1 MAGKA
6 SAKYVITAENKTA
19 KAFKS
24 IKKSLKS
31 VGGSAAALGKNIST
45 KMLAPMGAF
54 AGFSLKTAGDFEAA
68 MNKVSAISGSTGET
82 LKALENQAKELGRT
96 TQFSASEAAD
106 AMGFLS
112 MAGFDAQ
119 KTMAAMPGILDLAAA
134 SSTDLAT
141 TADIAS
147 NILSGLGM
155 EASKTGQLADVMAKA
170 TASANLNVLELGEAM
185 KMAAPMADSA
195 NLSLEGMTAIMGKMA
210 DAGIKGTMAGT
221 AVKAGITKLLNPT
234 KQVSAALDGMGVSI
248 HNSDGSMRNF
258 IDILGDLEK
267 SGAGAAEFTQIFG
280 ERAGPAL
287 LASTKQGVG
296 AINELKAKL
305 QDAGGTAKT
314 MADTQMQGLNGSIKK
329 LKSAFEGLQLAVANS
344 GLLEW
349 ATKMTD
355 KLTAF
360 MSKISGT
367 GGAMNG
373 LGSDIA
379 AFAKVIQEKLAVAWK
394 IVKDIFGGF
403 SQYLDPIKQAWGE
416 LGKAWDDL
424 MASIFGAE
432 SAGQA
437 ENMKAF
443 WSAVG
448 QLLGVTIKI
457 AVEAVTLAF
466 KALGVAIDGVK
477 AIWNGLAELAK
488 RVMVGVKDAL
498 MKPII
503 QLMKGIKK
511 VAEKL
516 PDFIGDPAEKAI
528 DRMLNAFKKGED
540 EAVGHSIIPDMVDK
554 IGLTMNKL
562 PTVMGDPARDAANA
576 VNDSF
581 KSMGSSVSDSI
592 KGMIQGTTNLKGAL
606 KNIGGGIAG
615 KISDKLIWKPMEGVI
630 DNWIGG
636 LDFGGSFAKGGRP
649 PKGRPSLVGE
659 RGAEL
664 FVPDTAGTIIP
675 NDKLG
680 GGQTVNVTYAPQIN
694 ALDPRTAQ
702 MVIAE
707 NAPTIVGVIRQA
719 FNRNGKAVA
728 I

>member
-1 MAGKA
+1 MAANA
-6 SAKYVITAENKTA
+6 SARYVITAENKTQ

-54 AGFSLKTAGDFEAA
+54 AGFSLKTAGDFESA

-185 KMAAPMADSA
+185 KMAAPMADAA

-234 KQVSAALDGMGVSI
+234 KQVSAALDGMGVSVS
-248 HNSDGSMRNF
+248 NSDGSMRNF
-258 IDILGDLEK
+258 IDILADLEK
-267 SGAGAAEFTQIFG
+267 AGAGASEFTRIFG

-296 AINELKAKL
+296 AIKELKTKL

-314 MADTQMQGLNGSIKK
+314 MADTQMKGLNGSIKK

-360 MSKISGT
+360 MAKISGT
-367 GGAMNG
+367 GGAMSG

-379 AFAKVIQEKLAVAWK
+379 AFAAVIQEKLAVAWK
-394 IVKDIFGGF
+394 IITDIFGGF
-403 SQYLDPIKQAWGE
+403 SQYLEPIKQAWGE
-416 LGKAWDDL
+416 LGTAWDDL

-437 ENMKAF
+437 ESMKAF
-443 WSAVG
+443 WTAIG
-448 QLLGVTIKI
+448 QLLGVTIKL
-457 AVEAVTLAF
+457 AVTAVTLAF
-466 KALGVAIDGVK
+466 KGLGVAIEGVK
-477 AIWNGLAELAK
+477 AIWNGLSELAN
-488 RVMVGVKDAL
+488 RVMTGVKDAL

-554 IGLTMNKL
+554 IALTMNKL
-562 PTVMGDPARDAANA
+562 PTVMGDPARDAADA

-581 KSMGSSVSDSI
+581 KDMGSSVSSS
-592 KGMIQGTTNLKGAL
+592 IQGMVKGTTSLKGAL
-606 KNIGGGIAG
+606 KNIGGGIV
-615 KISDKLIWKPMEGVI
+615 SKLQKKMWSPVDTVI
-630 DNWIGG
+630 DNFVKNI
-636 LDFGGSFAKGGRP
+636 DFGGFFAGGGRP
-649 PKGRPSLVGE
+649 PKGKPSIVGE

-675 NDKLG
+675 NDQLG
-680 GGQTVNVTYAPQIN
+680 GGQTVIVNYSPQVN

-719 FNRNGKAVA
+719 FNRNGRTVA

>member
-6 SAKYVITAENKTA
+6 SAKYVITAENKTH

-31 VGGSAAALGKNIST
+31 VGGSAAALGKNITT

-185 KMAAPMADSA
+185 KMAAPMADAA

-234 KQVSAALDGMGVSI
+234 KQVSGLLDGMGVSI
-248 HNSDGSMRNF
+248 KNTDGSMRNF
-258 IDILGDLEK
+258 IDILSSLEK
-267 SGAGAAEFTQIFG
+267 AGAGASEFTRIFG

-296 AINELKAKL
+296 AIKELKAKL

-314 MADTQMQGLNGSIKK
+314 MADTQMKGLNGSIKK

-360 MSKISGT
+360 MAKISGT
-367 GGAMNG
+367 GGAMSG
-373 LGSDIA
+373 LGENIA
-379 AFAKVIQEKLAVAWK
+379 AFAKVIQDKLAVAWK
-394 IVKDIFGGF
+394 IIKDIFGGF
-403 SQYLDPIKQAWGE
+403 SQHLEPIKQAWGE
-416 LGKAWDDL
+416 LTKAWDDL

-437 ENMKAF
+437 ESMKAF

-448 QLLGVTIKI
+448 QLLGVTIRV
-457 AVEAVTLAF
+457 AVGAVTLAF
-466 KALGVAIDGVK
+466 KGLGIAIDGVK
-477 AIWNGLAELAK
+477 AIWNGLAVLANK
-488 RVMVGVKDAL
+488 VMAGVKDAL
-498 MKPII
+498 LKPII

-516 PDFIGDPAEKAI
+516 PDFIGDPAEEAI

-554 IGLTMNKL
+554 IALTMNKL
-562 PTVMGDPARDAANA
+562 PTVMGDPAREAADS

-581 KSMGSSVSDSI
+581 KSMGSSVSSSI
-592 KGMIQGTTNLKGAL
+592 QGMIKGTTNLKGAL
-606 KNIGGGIAG
+606 KSIGSGIVG
-615 KISDKLIWKPMEGVI
+615 KLQKKMWSPVDTVI
-630 DNWIGG
+630 DNWVKNI
-636 LDFGGSFAKGGRP
+636 DFGGFFAGGGRP
-649 PKGRPSLVGE
+649 PKGRPSIVGE

-675 NDKLG
+675 NDQLG
-680 GGQTVNVTYAPQIN
+680 GGQTIIVNYSPQVN

-719 FNRNGKAVA
+719 FNRNGRTVA